1 MKNKKQNNE
10 DEHKAW
16 VNQQERMFQDFKN
29 TFEKSKK
36 QCTSYMMVDGLGF
49 KRALME
55 EVDIMK
61 NEKVVEAERAFQ
73 EGKK

>member
-1 MKNKKQNNE
+1 
-10 DEHKAW
+10 
-16 VNQQERMFQDFKN
+16 
-29 TFEKSKK
+29 